1 MPPVAAGAVAI
12 AIVLDLLVG
21 EFPERV
27 HPVVLF
33 GGIVSAFDRSWT
45 APQTTGAIV
54 ALGLP
59 ILAAVLLGGL
69 TEIAVRMHPAI
80 GTVVAGLVLFSTI
93 SLRMLLSV
101 ASDVIDLT
109 TSTLDSARTEVRS
122 LVGRDAS
129 TLTAAE
135 VRSAAV
141 ESVAEN
147 LADGFVAPLLAFAV
161 GAQVSLG
168 LAVGGAV
175 WVKGVNTLDSMLGY
189 ESKPVGWAS
198 ARLDDIAMWL
208 PARLS
213 AAVIAVAA
221 RDLRAVSRAR
231 RWASA
236 PPSPNSGW
244 PMATLALGLNVQLRK
259 PGVYTLNPDEALPSV
274 ERAHRGIRTVGI
286 AGLLAVVIAGVL
298 AWL

>member
-1 MPPVAAGAVAI
+1 MAPVAVA
-12 AIVLDLLVG
+12 ALALAMVLDLLLG

-33 GGIVSAFDRSWT
+33 GRVADPVDRSWSNPRT
-45 APQTTGAIV
+45 IGFIV

-59 ILAAVLLGGL
+59 TVAAILLGGL
-69 TEIAVRMHPAI
+69 TTIGGRFHPAI
-80 GTVVAGLVLFSTI
+80 GTVLAGLVLFSTI

-101 ASDVIDLT
+101 ARDVVELTDADL
-109 TSTLDSARTEVRS
+109 DRARTAVRS

-135 VRSAAV
+135 IRSAAV

-147 LADGFVAPLLAFAV
+147 LADGFVAPLLAFSV

-168 LAVGGAV
+168 VAVGGAV

-198 ARLDDIAMWL
+198 ARLDDIVMWL

-213 AAVIAVAA
+213 AALIAVVA
-221 RDLRAVSRAR
+221 RDLRAVPKAQP
-231 RWASA
+231 WVNA

-244 PMATLALGLNVQLRK
+244 PMATLALVLNVQLTK
-259 PGVYTLNPDEALPSV
+259 PGVYSLNPADGLPTITQA
-274 ERAHRGIRTVGI
+274 RRGIRIVGI
-286 AGLLAVVIAGVL
+286 AGLLAVVVLGVL